1 MISINQLRLAPTQPS
16 VARPHCYTRPHAMRL
31 ASAIAASVLVVCG
44 CSAREQPRLES
55 LAQSLTKAW
64 PRANWNLELRMRATE
79 TNGKVVLHCVLQ
91 NTSVTA
97 TALTL
102 NRSHLPWTAPADL
115 SVVVL
120 AADGKM
126 PARPPPPVVVSILEA
141 GPSDIIMNPGETL
154 EGDVDLESGPIVPV
168 GKLPRNKDLLLIWS
182 YSLDIRTPGENS
194 FFSGVTFLERS

>member
-1 MISINQLRLAPTQPS
+1 MIQINKIRWMSAQSRVAQPHRWTRL
-16 VARPHCYTRPHAMRL
+16 HAMRL
-31 ASAIAASVLVVCG
+31 ASAIAASLLIVCG
-44 CSAREQPRLES
+44 CSASEQPRLES

-64 PRANWNLELRMRATE
+64 PRANWNLELTMRATE
-79 TNGKVVLHCVLQ
+79 TNGKVVLHCVLK

-154 EGDVDLESGPIVPV
+154 DGDVDLESGPIVPV

-194 FFSGVTFLERS
+194 FFSGVTFLERR

>member
-1 MISINQLRLAPTQPS
+1 MRIAS
-16 VARPHCYTRPHAMRL
+16 V
-31 ASAIAASVLVVCG
+31 IAASLLVVCG
-44 CSAREQPRLES
+44 CSGREQPQFES
-55 LAQSLTKAW
+55 LAQSLSKAW
-64 PRANWNLELRMRATE
+64 PRGNWNLDLTMRATE
-79 TNGKVVLHCVLQ
+79 TNGRVVLHCVLK

-120 AADGKM
+120 AADGET

-141 GPSDIIMNPGETL
+141 GPNYIIMKPGETL
-154 EGDVDLESGPIVPV
+154 EGDVELESGPIVPV

-182 YSLDIRTPGENS
+182 YSLEIRTSGENS
-194 FFSGVTFLERS
+194 FFSGVTFLERR